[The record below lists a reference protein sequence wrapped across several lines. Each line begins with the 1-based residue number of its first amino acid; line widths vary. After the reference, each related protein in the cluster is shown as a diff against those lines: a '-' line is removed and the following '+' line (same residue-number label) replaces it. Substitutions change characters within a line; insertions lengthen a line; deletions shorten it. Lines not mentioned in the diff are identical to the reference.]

1 MSDALI
7 KAGYPAITLPDANRW
22 PVNLHGRNINHGY
35 QRGWGLEY
43 GDLSEQIKAHP
54 LFQEAF
60 SAASTRGSLLY
71 LHRIQNLFLLLT
83 CFMDKLSSQ
92 NCIEFG
98 VYRGGSTLF
107 MATVLKALYPAAVIY
122 ALDTYEGM
130 PITDGSVDLHSKG
143 DFADTSLDDI
153 RKAAIKLGLA
163 NIMFV
168 QGLVED
174 TFPSQI
180 PAAMSFGLAHIDLDI
195 YLAIRHCQKTIYPR
209 MSVGGYVVYD
219 DATVSSCIGATQAVE
234 EFVAETNARS
244 EQIYPHFVFRAAL

>member
-1 MSDALI
+1 MSKLVA
-7 KAGYPAITLPDANRW
+7 AGYPAIHLPDANRW

-43 GDLSEQIKAHP
+43 GDLSKQIEAHP
-54 LFQEAF
+54 LFQAAF

-71 LHRIQNLFLLLT
+71 PHRIQNLFLLLT
-83 CFMDKLSSQ
+83 CFVDKLASQ

-107 MATVLKALYPAAVIY
+107 MATIMRALYPSALIY

-130 PITDGSVDLHSKG
+130 PATDGSVDLHSKG
-143 DFADTSLDDI
+143 DFADTALDDI
-153 RKAAIKLGLA
+153 KQAAIALGLA

-168 QGLVED
+168 KGLVED
-174 TFPSQI
+174 TFPSKI
-180 PAAMSFGLAHIDLDI
+180 PKGTTFGLAHIDLDI
-195 YLAIRHCQKTIYPR
+195 YPAIRHCQKTAYPY
-209 MSVGGYVVYD
+209 MTPGGYVVYD

-234 EFVAETNARS
+234 EFVAETNAHS
-244 EQIYPHFVFRAAL
+244 EQIYPHFVFRAGL